1 MNKHVYDV
9 GIKFHNR
16 PIGRK
21 LADGE
26 FSGEAFRQTVLLP
39 FFNDVRAKGSKD
51 VLVLNFNNVSMA
63 GSSFLEEA
71 FGGLVRAGFSKSFI
85 KDHLEIIVDWEL
97 KELISDR
104 IYQYIDKA

>member
-1 MNKHVYDV
+1 MNKQVYDV
-9 GIKFHNR
+9 GNRFHNR

-26 FSGEAFRQTVLLP
+26 FSGEAFRQIVLFP
-39 FFNDVRAKGSKD
+39 FFDEVRNSGSND

-71 FGGLVRAGFSKSFI
+71 FGGLVRAGFSKAFI